1 MPGGKHWSRS
11 PSECRGCSRSVGE
24 GSAQAHE
31 LGARVRAS
39 VWTQPDFNRFGS
51 ICGSGCGFH
60 LEAGGLV
67 WLNR

>member
-31 LGARVRAS
+31 LGSAS
-39 VWTQPDFNRFGS
+39 QERLYGRSLTSRDLGPSVDLGVASTWRLGDW
-51 ICGSGCGFH
+51 SG
-60 LEAGGLV
+60 
-67 WLNR
+67 